1 MAAERQ
7 TLVIQRV
14 SAETPDIV
22 SLDLVDP
29 GGRAL
34 SPWSA
39 GSHVDVLLP
48 SGLVRSYSLCGDPTD
63 RSSYRIAVLRAE
75 NGRGGSAELHLAA
88 AAGRRLDVSRPRNN
102 FPLSTHPHYLFLAGG
117 IGVTP
122 LLSMVR
128 SAARARTPWT
138 FVYGGRSRGTMAF
151 LDELE
156 ALPGG
161 KLEIV
166 PQDEKGLPDLEAIL
180 RAAPDDTAVYC
191 CGPSVMLD
199 AVVATGRAVRP
210 ELPIHLERFT
220 NLAVRHRDDDAAFE
234 VTLARTGCTLAVTRG
249 TSILEAV
256 RTVLPSVSSSCEEGV
271 CSACETA
278 VLAGIPDH
286 RDAVLTPKEQ
296 AANDYMMICVS
307 RSRSPRLVLD
317 L

>member
-1 MAAERQ
+1 MPTERQ
-7 TLVIQRV
+7 TLMVRRV
-14 SAETPDIV
+14 SVEAVGVV

-48 SGLVRSYSLCGDPTD
+48 SGLVRSYSLCGDPVD
-63 RSSYRIAVLRAE
+63 SSTYRIAVLRAE
-75 NGRGGSAELHLAA
+75 NGRGGSAELHLEAT
-88 AAGRRLDVSRPRNN
+88 AGSRLDVSRPRNT
-102 FPLSTHPHYLFLAGG
+102 FPLGVHPHYLFLAGG

-128 SAARARTPWT
+128 NATRSGTPWT
-138 FVYGGRSRGTMAF
+138 FVYGGRSRGNMAF
-151 LDELE
+151 LDELG

-161 KLEIV
+161 RLEIV
-166 PQDEKGLPDLEAIL
+166 PQDEQGLPDLEAIL
-180 RAAPDDTAVYC
+180 RAAPQDTAVYC

-199 AVVATGRAVRP
+199 AVVAAGQVVRP
-210 ELPIHLERFT
+210 ELPIRLERFS
-220 NLAVRHRDDDAAFE
+220 NQAARHRDDDAAFE

-256 RTVLPSVSSSCEEGV
+256 RTVLPNVSSSCEEGV

-296 AANDYMMICVS
+296 VANDYMMICVS